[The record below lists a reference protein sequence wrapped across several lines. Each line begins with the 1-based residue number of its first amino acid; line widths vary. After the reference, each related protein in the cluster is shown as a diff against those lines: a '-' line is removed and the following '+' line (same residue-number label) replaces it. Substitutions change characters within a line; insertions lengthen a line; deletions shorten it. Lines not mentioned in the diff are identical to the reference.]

1 MVLRR
6 LPPETELPVEVVAPE
21 DEGSLELPLAP
32 REDSPA
38 PSEMPLAPPEDSP
51 APAEPVEQEDEGPL
65 EPMPAPPVDG
75 PTQEQV
81 MPTSSYPLHQ
91 QANNKSV
98 QCPVGTLNKGLPPL
112 PANKAN
118 AC

>member
-1 MVLRR
+1 MVLRS
-6 LPPETELPVEVVAPE
+6 LPPPETEGPVEVVVPE
-21 DEGSLELPLAP
+21 DEGSLELIPATP
-32 REDSPA
+32 EDSPA
-38 PSEMPLAPPEDSP
+38 PSEPVEPED
-51 APAEPVEQEDEGPL
+51 E
-65 EPMPAPPVDG
+65 G

-98 QCPVGTLNKGLPPL
+98 QCPVGTLNNGLSFMQPPTDHPI
-112 PANKAN
+112 PANKSN